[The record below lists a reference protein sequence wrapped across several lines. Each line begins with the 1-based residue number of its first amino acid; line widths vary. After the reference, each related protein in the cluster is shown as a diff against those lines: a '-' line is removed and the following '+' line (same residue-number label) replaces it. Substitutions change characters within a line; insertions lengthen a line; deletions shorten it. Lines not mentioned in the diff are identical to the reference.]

1 MSNRDE
7 QKVDGAMKQSRVHAE
22 GQHGD
27 KTHERLIEQL
37 QSGRGGEPA
46 EAREGGTDD
55 QQRGERGGRAKR

>member
-7 QKVDGAMKQSRVHAE
+7 QKIDGAMKQTRVHAE

-27 KTHERLIEQL
+27 KTHARLIEQL

-46 EAREGGTDD
+46 EDRGPEADD
-55 QQRGERGGRAKR
+55 RPSDERGRRAKR